1 MAIGVS
7 LYLVAPSVLD
17 VLSSWQDL
25 KTIGVGWL
33 VAMVG
38 LQAAALACLWALQ
51 HLALRARSWLGVI
64 TSQLAGNGLAKIA
77 PGGGA
82 VGAALQ
88 YRMLV
93 QSGVEPTRAV
103 GGLTAANLLTLAVML
118 ALPVMAIPAIIRGG
132 AQRTLVEAA
141 VVGIAAFLVLA
152 GLGALFVTTDGPL
165 MWVGRVVQRAR
176 NAVRRHAAPLT
187 GVPARLVRE
196 RDRILAAL
204 GPRWKRALVSTMDS
218 AIMAGLPSGVAQ

>member
-1 MAIGVS
+1 
-7 LYLVAPSVLD
+7 PSVLD

-93 QSGVEPTRAV
+93 QSGIDRARAV
-103 GGLTAANLLTLAVML
+103 SGLTAANLLTLGVVL
-118 ALPVMAIPAIIRGG
+118 ALPVLALPALVRG
-132 AQRTLVEAA
+132 AVDRNLMEAA
-141 VVGIAAFLVLA
+141 IGGF
-152 GLGALFVTTDGPL
+152 
-165 MWVGRVVQRAR
+165 
-176 NAVRRHAAPLT
+176 
-187 GVPARLVRE
+187 
-196 RDRILAAL
+196 
-204 GPRWKRALVSTMDS
+204 
-218 AIMAGLPSGVAQ
+218 AIFAI